1 MHRLKIY
8 PFSLR
13 LIVYALSAACIWTA
27 LASNLAS
34 NAVND
39 CRIGAYRFP
48 NGEIVDIARSEGET
62 LRWRGIDGTTGVL
75 HKKDGS
81 WISTFGWTE
90 RPDGHTASFPHC
102 ARGEIEFDA
111 KKAHRIPF
119 DVNDTVFEGRRGI
132 KLAGRLVLP
141 KGDDPVPIVV
151 LLHGAER
158 DSAREGTRSND
169 CYRLRMLASSFMTNG
184 GPADRKA
191 NILRISIRSRMTP
204 SPRCGKPGELLF
216 TLCQDWISGRQS
228 GRLGLTARRN
238 TSARRFRYCQFRVG
252 CLRH

>member
-1 MHRLKIY
+1 MRRLRIH

-13 LIVYALSAACIWTA
+13 FIVYTLSAACICTA

-39 CRIGAYRFP
+39 CQIGAYRFP
-48 NGEIVDIARSEGET
+48 NGEIVDIARSEGEA
-62 LRWRGIDGTTGVL
+62 LRWRKFDGTTGVL

-81 WISTFGWTE
+81 WISTLGWTD
-90 RPDGHTASFPHC
+90 RPDGHTASFNRC
-102 ARGEIEFDA
+102 ASGEIEFDA

-119 DVNDTVFEGRRGI
+119 DVTDTVFEGRGGI

-158 DSAREGTRSND
+158 DSARE
-169 CYRLRMLASSFMTNG
+169 
-184 GPADRKA
+184 
-191 NILRISIRSRMTP
+191 
-204 SPRCGKPGELLF
+204 
-216 TLCQDWISGRQS
+216 
-228 GRLGLTARRN
+228 
-238 TSARRFRYCQFRVG
+238 
-252 CLRH
+252 